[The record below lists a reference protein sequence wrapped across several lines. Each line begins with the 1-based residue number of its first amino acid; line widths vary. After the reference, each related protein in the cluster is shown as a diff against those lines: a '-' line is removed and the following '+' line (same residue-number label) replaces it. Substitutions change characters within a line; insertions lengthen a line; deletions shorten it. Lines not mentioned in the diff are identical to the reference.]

1 MTEKEQLLREIEQAP
16 DFLVSEVL
24 NFLRSTRAKLDQPAI
39 AKPPRPIGLC
49 AREFTVPDNFD
60 DPLPAE
66 ILELFEG
73 R

>member
-24 NFLRSTRAKLDQPAI
+24 NFLRSTKAKLNQQAI
-39 AKPPRPIGLC
+39 ANQLRPIGLC
-49 AREFTVPDNFD
+49 AGEFTVPDDFD

-66 ILELFEG
+66 ILELFEKQ
-73 R
+73 